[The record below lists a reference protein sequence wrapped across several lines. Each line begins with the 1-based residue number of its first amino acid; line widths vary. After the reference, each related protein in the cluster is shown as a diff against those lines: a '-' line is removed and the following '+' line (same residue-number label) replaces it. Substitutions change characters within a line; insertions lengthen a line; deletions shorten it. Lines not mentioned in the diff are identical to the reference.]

1 MHDDDDP
8 IHGWVRVDKS
18 AAKAPSKWEFPTANQ
33 VEVTGIFDDATQSA
47 YCRFVGQE
55 IPKDIPAERWAMFKN
70 FFFRIVD
77 LGMVAFVNSKLEPFL
92 EPLISLP
99 WFGFSTN
106 AESYDRTPLIKKL
119 QAFIN
124 EYPEI
129 TNVEVAVTGKF
140 DELTIRGV
148 QNLLNKVHY
157 ADDFQSAV
165 VACRAKNALEDIVD

>member
-1 MHDDDDP
+1 
-8 IHGWVRVDKS
+8 
-18 AAKAPSKWEFPTANQ
+18 
-33 VEVTGIFDDATQSA
+33 
-47 YCRFVGQE
+47 
-55 IPKDIPAERWAMFKN
+55 
-70 FFFRIVD
+70 
-77 LGMVAFVNSKLEPFL
+77 MVAFVNSKLEPFL